1 MNFQFNED
9 DLEQVA
15 LEWLQSLGYDYK
27 KGNEISMTGLAPER
41 KSDKDVV
48 LHERLEKALR
58 KINSDIHPRFIEK
71 AIHELILE
79 KSPNLLENNLTFH
92 ENLINGIEVED
103 YDDEGQSVV
112 EIVKIVDFE
121 HPQNNDFLTV
131 NQFTVVNGDYT
142 KRPDIVLF
150 INGLPI
156 VVIELKNSTN
166 ETVGVEDGYHQL
178 ETYKMHIPQLFTFNE
193 VLVTSD
199 GINTK
204 AGSLTANYDRFMTW
218 RSKDGETE
226 SSSSLA
232 SLDILIHGMLNPE
245 TLLDLIRYFVVFQD
259 DGRGHTSK
267 ILAAYHQYYAV
278 NKAVDRALLA
288 SSGQGDGKG
297 GVIWHTQG
305 SGKSLTMVFFSG
317 KLIQKLNNPTLV
329 VVTDRNDLDNQ
340 LYSTFVKSKGR
351 SGKGLLRQTP
361 KQAETRKELK
371 SLLSVESGG
380 IVFTTMQ
387 KFEPEQNETIMAAL
401 TERKNVI
408 VMADEAHRT
417 QYGFN
422 AKYDD
427 KGEGIK
433 YGYAK
438 YLRDALPNATFVGF
452 TGTPVASTDKNTQM
466 VFGNYI
472 DVYDM
477 TQAVADGSTVKIY
490 YESRVIPLNLPQSLD
505 LDEAYND
512 ITEDQEEDV
521 KQRLKSKWS
530 RIEAL
535 AGAKPRVEALAKDII
550 QHFETRQ
557 QAMKGKGMIVTMSRR
572 IAVDLYDE
580 IIRLKPE
587 WHSDDDNKGVIK
599 VVMTGS
605 SSDPAS
611 FQRHIG
617 PKKRRNVL
625 EKRMKDVNDELQLV
639 IVRDMWLT
647 GFDVPSMHTMYI
659 DKPMKGHN
667 LMQAI
672 ARVNRVFKDKPGG
685 LIVDYV
691 GIAESLKEALKE
703 YTESD
708 QAQTA
713 IDTDKAVELMLLKYD
728 VIQDMLYNLDYS
740 KFNSEKKSERYYT
753 ISDTMDYVIGL
764 GEDERQRFIKTVTEL
779 GKAFALCA
787 TEPTAQELND
797 EIAFFKAV
805 KAGLV
810 KLLQPSKEG
819 KTRKTPAE
827 VEAEIN
833 QLVSQSVVTEDVIDI
848 YQTLGLEQPDLSIL
862 SDDFLKDVEGL
873 KQKNVAVELLNRLLK
888 GQVKSLMKMN
898 ATVSKRF
905 SEMLGNSIN
914 KYNNRSIETSKVI
927 EELIQLAKDIK
938 QEQQRG
944 NELGLNSDEIAFYD
958 ALASHETAKEAM
970 GDKEL
975 RAIAHELTKTVKENM
990 GVDWSKRDSAKAK
1003 MRVAVRRL
1011 LKKYG
1016 YPPDLQKMAVEQV
1029 VEQAELMASNQLK
1042 NKLKEH
1048 PSPLSEGCSIFIVI
1062 SIVFILI
1069 DNGK

>member
-15 LEWLQSLGYDYK
+15 LEWLESLGYDYK

-41 KSDKDVV
+41 KSDKEVV

-71 AIHELILE
+71 AMHELILE

-92 ENLINGIEVED
+92 ENLINGVEIED
-103 YDDEGQSVV
+103 YDEKGQSIV

-121 HPQNNDFLTV
+121 HPQNNDFLAI
-131 NQFTVVNGDYT
+131 NQLTVVNGDYT

-178 ETYKMHIPQLFTFNE
+178 ETYKMRIPQLFTFNE
-193 VLVTSD
+193 VLITSD

-218 RSKDGETE
+218 RSNDGETE

-232 SLDILIHGMLNPE
+232 SLDVLIHGMLNPE
-245 TLLDLIRYFVVFQD
+245 TLLDLIRYFVLFQD
-259 DGRGHTSK
+259 DGKGHISK

-317 KLIQKLNNPTLV
+317 KLIQMLNNPTLV

-380 IVFTTMQ
+380 IIFTTMQ
-387 KFEPEQNETIMAAL
+387 KFEPEQNETTMAAL

-490 YESRVIPLNLPQSLD
+490 YESRVIPLNLPQNLD

-530 RIEAL
+530 RIEVL

-587 WHSDDDNKGVIK
+587 WHSDDDDKGVIK

-605 SSDPAS
+605 SSDPTS

-740 KFNSEKKSERYYT
+740 KFNSEKNLN
-753 ISDTMDYVIGL
+753 VI
-764 GEDERQRFIKTVTEL
+764 
-779 GKAFALCA
+779 
-787 TEPTAQELND
+787 
-797 EIAFFKAV
+797 
-805 KAGLV
+805 
-810 KLLQPSKEG
+810 
-819 KTRKTPAE
+819 
-827 VEAEIN
+827 
-833 QLVSQSVVTEDVIDI
+833 
-848 YQTLGLEQPDLSIL
+848 IL
-862 SDDFLKDVEGL
+862 F
-873 KQKNVAVELLNRLLK
+873 QIRWI
-888 GQVKSLMKMN
+888 M
-898 ATVSKRF
+898 
-905 SEMLGNSIN
+905 
-914 KYNNRSIETSKVI
+914 
-927 EELIQLAKDIK
+927 
-938 QEQQRG
+938 
-944 NELGLNSDEIAFYD
+944 
-958 ALASHETAKEAM
+958 
-970 GDKEL
+970 
-975 RAIAHELTKTVKENM
+975 
-990 GVDWSKRDSAKAK
+990 
-1003 MRVAVRRL
+1003 
-1011 LKKYG
+1011 
-1016 YPPDLQKMAVEQV
+1016 
-1029 VEQAELMASNQLK
+1029 
-1042 NKLKEH
+1042 
-1048 PSPLSEGCSIFIVI
+1048 
-1062 SIVFILI
+1062 
-1069 DNGK
+1069 

>member
-27 KGNEISMTGLAPER
+27 KGNEISLTGLTPER

-71 AIHELILE
+71 AIHELTLE

-92 ENLINGIEVED
+92 ENLINGIEIED
-103 YDDEGQSVV
+103 YDDEGQSIV

-121 HPQNNDFLTV
+121 HPQNNDFLAV
-131 NQFTVVNGDYT
+131 NQLTVVNGDYT

-178 ETYKMHIPQLFTFNE
+178 ETYKMRVPQLFTFNE
-193 VLVTSD
+193 VLITSD

-226 SSSSLA
+226 SPSSLA
-232 SLDILIHGMLNPE
+232 SLDVLIHGMLNSE
-245 TLLDLIRYFVVFQD
+245 TLLDLIRYFVLFQD
-259 DGRGHTSK
+259 DGKGHISK

-317 KLIQKLNNPTLV
+317 KLIQMLNNPTLV

-387 KFEPEQNETIMAAL
+387 KFEPEQNETTMAAL

-417 QYGFN
+417 QYGFK

-490 YESRVIPLNLPQSLD
+490 YESRVIPLNLPQNLD

-587 WHSDDDNKGVIK
+587 WHSDDDDKGAVK

-833 QLVSQSVVTEDVIDI
+833 QLVSQSVVTEDVIDV

-888 GQVKSLMKMN
+888 GQVKSLMKTN

-905 SEMLGNSIN
+905 SEMLIN
-914 KYNNRSIETSKVI
+914 I
-927 EELIQLAKDIK
+927 
-938 QEQQRG
+938 
-944 NELGLNSDEIAFYD
+944 IA
-958 ALASHETAKEAM
+958 
-970 GDKEL
+970 
-975 RAIAHELTKTVKENM
+975 VP
-990 GVDWSKRDSAKAK
+990 
-1003 MRVAVRRL
+1003 
-1011 LKKYG
+1011 LKH
-1016 YPPDLQKMAVEQV
+1016 QK
-1029 VEQAELMASNQLK
+1029 
-1042 NKLKEH
+1042 
-1048 PSPLSEGCSIFIVI
+1048 
-1062 SIVFILI
+1062 
-1069 DNGK
+1069 

>member
-1 MNFQFNED
+1 MGFQFSED

-15 LEWLQSLGYDYK
+15 LEWLQLLGYDYK
-27 KGNEISMTGLAPER
+27 KGNEISMTGLTPER

-71 AIHELILE
+71 AIHELTLE

-92 ENLINGIEVED
+92 ENLINGIEIED

-121 HPQNNDFLTV
+121 HPQNNDFLAV

-178 ETYKMHIPQLFTFNE
+178 ETYKMRIPQLFTFNE

-232 SLDILIHGMLNPE
+232 SLDVLIHGMLNPE
-245 TLLDLIRYFVVFQD
+245 TLLDLIRYFVLFQD
-259 DGRGHTSK
+259 DGKGHISK

-288 SSGQGDGKG
+288 SSGHGDGKG

-317 KLIQKLNNPTLV
+317 KLIQMLNNPTLV

-340 LYSTFVKSKGR
+340 LYSTFVKSKGH

-387 KFEPEQNETIMAAL
+387 KFEPEQNETTMAAL

-490 YESRVIPLNLPQSLD
+490 YESRVIPLNLPQNLD

-580 IIRLKPE
+580 IIRQKPE
-587 WHSDDDNKGVIK
+587 WHSDDDDKGVIK

-617 PKKRRNVL
+617 PKKRRNLL

-728 VIQDMLYNLDYS
+728 VIQDMLYNLNYS
-740 KFNSEKKSERYYT
+740 KFNSEKKSERYYA

-810 KLLQPSKEG
+810 KLLQPPKEG

-833 QLVSQSVVTEDVIDI
+833 QLVSQSVVTEDVIDV

-888 GQVKSLMKMN
+888 GQVKSLMKTN

-914 KYNNRSIETSKVI
+914 KYNSRSIETSKVI

-1029 VEQAELMASNQLK
+1029 VEQAELMASNQ
-1042 NKLKEH
+1042 
-1048 PSPLSEGCSIFIVI
+1048 
-1062 SIVFILI
+1062 
-1069 DNGK
+1069 

>member
-27 KGNEISMTGLAPER
+27 KGSEISVTGLAPER

-71 AIHELILE
+71 AIHELTLE

-103 YDDEGQSVV
+103 YDNEGQSIV

-121 HPQNNDFLTV
+121 HPQNNDFLAV
-131 NQFTVVNGDYT
+131 NQLTIVNGDYT

-156 VVIELKNSTN
+156 VVIELKNSTY

-178 ETYKMHIPQLFTFNE
+178 ETYKMCIPQLFTFNE

-218 RSKDGETE
+218 RSKDGQTE
-226 SSSSLA
+226 SSPGLA
-232 SLDILIHGMLNPE
+232 SLDVLIHGMLNPE
-245 TLLDLIRYFVVFQD
+245 TLLDLIRYFVLFQD
-259 DGRGHTSK
+259 DGKGHISK

-288 SSGQGDGKG
+288 SSEQGDGKG

-317 KLIQKLNNPTLV
+317 KLIQMLNNPTLV

-387 KFEPEQNETIMAAL
+387 KFEPEQNETTMAAL

-490 YESRVIPLNLPQSLD
+490 YESRVIPLNLPQNLD

-580 IIRLKPE
+580 IVRLKPE
-587 WHSDDDNKGVIK
+587 WHSDDDDKGVIK

-605 SSDPAS
+605 SSDPTS

-617 PKKRRNVL
+617 PKKRRNLL

-740 KFNSEKKSERYYT
+740 KFNSDKKSERYYT
-753 ISDTMDYVIGL
+753 ISNTMDYVIGL

-787 TEPTAQELND
+787 TESTAQELND

-810 KLLQPSKEG
+810 KLLQPPKEG

-833 QLVSQSVVTEDVIDI
+833 QLVSQSVVTEDVIDV

-862 SDDFLKDVEGL
+862 SDEFLKDVEGL

-888 GQVKSLMKMN
+888 GQVKSLMKTN

-914 KYNNRSIETSKVI
+914 QYNSRSIEASKVI

-944 NELGLNSDEIAFYD
+944 SELGLNSDEIAFYD

-1029 VEQAELMASNQLK
+1029 VEQAELMASNQ
-1042 NKLKEH
+1042 
-1048 PSPLSEGCSIFIVI
+1048 
-1062 SIVFILI
+1062 
-1069 DNGK
+1069 

>member
-27 KGNEISMTGLAPER
+27 KGNEISMTGLTPER

-48 LHERLEKALR
+48 LHERLEKSL
-58 KINSDIHPRFIEK
+58 KNINSDIHPRFIEK

-103 YDDEGQSVV
+103 YDNEGQSIV

-121 HPQNNDFLTV
+121 HPQNNDFLAV

-178 ETYKMHIPQLFTFNE
+178 ETYKMRIPQLFTFNE

-204 AGSLTANYDRFMTW
+204 TGSLTANYDRFMTW

-232 SLDILIHGMLNPE
+232 SLDVLIHGMLNPN

-259 DGRGHTSK
+259 DGKGHISK

-317 KLIQKLNNPTLV
+317 KLIQMLNNPTLV

-387 KFEPEQNETIMAAL
+387 KFEPEQNETTMAAL

-490 YESRVIPLNLPQSLD
+490 YESRVIPLNLPQNLE

-587 WHSDDDNKGVIK
+587 WHSDDDDKGVIK

-605 SSDPAS
+605 SSDPTS

-617 PKKRRNVL
+617 PKKRRNLL

-740 KFNSEKKSERYYT
+740 KFNSDKKSERYYT
-753 ISDTMDYVIGL
+753 ISNTMDYVIGL

-810 KLLQPSKEG
+810 KLLQPPKEG

-833 QLVSQSVVTEDVIDI
+833 QLVSQSVVTEDVIDV

-888 GQVKSLMKMN
+888 GQVKSLMKTN

-914 KYNNRSIETSKVI
+914 KYNSRSIETSKVI

-1029 VEQAELMASNQLK
+1029 VEQAELMASNQ
-1042 NKLKEH
+1042 
-1048 PSPLSEGCSIFIVI
+1048 
-1062 SIVFILI
+1062 
-1069 DNGK
+1069 

>member
-41 KSDKDVV
+41 KSDKEVV

-71 AIHELILE
+71 AMHELILE

-92 ENLINGIEVED
+92 ENLINGIEIED

-121 HPQNNDFLTV
+121 HPQNNDFLAV

-178 ETYKMHIPQLFTFNE
+178 ETYKMRIPQLFTFNE
-193 VLVTSD
+193 VLITSD

-204 AGSLTANYDRFMTW
+204 GGSLTANYDRFMTW

-226 SSSSLA
+226 SSSSLS

-245 TLLDLIRYFVVFQD
+245 TLLDLIRYFVLFQD
-259 DGRGHTSK
+259 DGKGHISK

-317 KLIQKLNNPTLV
+317 KLIQMLNNPTLV
-329 VVTDRNDLDNQ
+329 IVTDRNDLDNQ

-490 YESRVIPLNLPQSLD
+490 YESRVIPLNLPQNLD

-587 WHSDDDNKGVIK
+587 WHSDDDDKGVIK

-605 SSDPAS
+605 SSDPTS

-617 PKKRRNVL
+617 PKKRRSVL

-753 ISDTMDYVIGL
+753 ISNTMDYVIGL

-810 KLLQPSKEG
+810 KLLQPPKEG

-833 QLVSQSVVTEDVIDI
+833 QLVSQSVVTEDVIDV

-888 GQVKSLMKMN
+888 GQVKSLMKTN

-914 KYNNRSIETSKVI
+914 KYNSRSIETSKVI

-958 ALASHETAKEAM
+958 ALVSHETAKKAM
-970 GDKEL
+970 EDKEL

-990 GVDWSKRDSAKAK
+990 SVDWSKRDSAKAK

-1029 VEQAELMASNQLK
+1029 VEQAELMASNQ
-1042 NKLKEH
+1042 
-1048 PSPLSEGCSIFIVI
+1048 
-1062 SIVFILI
+1062 
-1069 DNGK
+1069 

>member
-1 MNFQFNED
+1 MSFQFSED

-27 KGNEISMTGLAPER
+27 KGNEISMTGLTPER

-58 KINSDIHPRFIEK
+58 KINSDIHPRFIEQ
-71 AIHELILE
+71 AIHELTLE

-103 YDDEGQSVV
+103 YDDEGQSIV

-121 HPQNNDFLTV
+121 HPQNNDFLAV

-178 ETYKMHIPQLFTFNE
+178 ETYKMRIPQLFTFNE

-232 SLDILIHGMLNPE
+232 SLDVLIHGMLNPE
-245 TLLDLIRYFVVFQD
+245 TLLDLIRYFVLFQD
-259 DGRGHTSK
+259 DSKGHISK

-317 KLIQKLNNPTLV
+317 KLIQMLNNPTLV

-535 AGAKPRVEALAKDII
+535 AGAKPRIEALAKDII

-587 WHSDDDNKGVIK
+587 WHSDDDDKGVIK

-605 SSDPAS
+605 SSDPTS

-617 PKKRRNVL
+617 PKKRRNLL

-740 KFNSEKKSERYYT
+740 KFNSEKKSERYYA

-779 GKAFALCA
+779 SKAFALCA

-810 KLLQPSKEG
+810 KLLQPPKEG
-819 KTRKTPAE
+819 NVNKTPAE

-833 QLVSQSVVTEDVIDI
+833 QLVSQSVVTEDIIDV

-862 SDDFLKDVEGL
+862 SDEFLKDVEGL
-873 KQKNVAVELLNRLLK
+873 KQKNVAIELLNKLLK
-888 GQVKSLMKMN
+888 GQMKILKRKN
-898 ATVSKRF
+898 VTVSQRF
-905 SEMLGNSIN
+905 SEMLGNSIE
-914 KYNNRSIETSKVI
+914 KYNNRSIEASKVI
-927 EELIQLAKDIK
+927 EELIQLAKDLNE
-938 QEQQRG
+938 EQQRG
-944 NELGLNSDEIAFYD
+944 NELGLTADEIAFYD
-958 ALASHETAKEAM
+958 ALASHATAKEVM
-970 GDKEL
+970 GDKNL

-990 GVDWSKRDSAKAK
+990 TVDWNKKASSRAN
-1003 MRVAVRRL
+1003 MRRSVKRL

-1016 YPPDLQKMAVEQV
+1016 YPPDLERMATNRV
-1029 VEQAELMASNQLK
+1029 VEQAELMASNQ
-1042 NKLKEH
+1042 
-1048 PSPLSEGCSIFIVI
+1048 
-1062 SIVFILI
+1062 
-1069 DNGK
+1069 

>member
-15 LEWLQSLGYDYK
+15 LEWLESLDYDYK
-27 KGNEISMTGLAPER
+27 KGNEVSMTGLTPER

-48 LHERLEKALR
+48 LHERLEKALK
-58 KINSDIHPRFIEK
+58 KINSKIHPRFIQK
-71 AIHELILE
+71 AIHELTLE

-92 ENLINGIEVED
+92 ENLINGIEIED
-103 YDDEGQSVV
+103 YDDEGQSIV

-121 HPQNNDFLTV
+121 HPQNNDFLAV
-131 NQFTVVNGDYT
+131 NQLTVVNGDYT

-156 VVIELKNSTN
+156 VVVELKNSTN

-178 ETYKMHIPQLFTFNE
+178 ETYKMRIPQLFTFNE
-193 VLVTSD
+193 VLITSD

-232 SLDILIHGMLNPE
+232 SLDVLIHGMLNPE
-245 TLLDLIRYFVVFQD
+245 TLLDLIRYFVLFQN
-259 DGRGHTSK
+259 DGKGHISK

-278 NKAVDRALLA
+278 NKTVDRALLA

-317 KLIQKLNNPTLV
+317 KLIQMLNNPTLV

-387 KFEPEQNETIMAAL
+387 KFEPEQNETTMAAL

-427 KGEGIK
+427 KGKGIK

-490 YESRVIPLNLPQSLD
+490 YESRVIPLNLPQNLD

-587 WHSDDDNKGVIK
+587 WHSDDDDKGVIK

-617 PKKRRNVL
+617 PKKRRNLL

-740 KFNSEKKSERYYT
+740 KFNSDKKSERYYT
-753 ISDTMDYVIGL
+753 ISNTMDYVIGL

-810 KLLQPSKEG
+810 KLLQPPKEG
-819 KTRKTPAE
+819 KTRKTPTE

-888 GQVKSLMKMN
+888 GQVNSLMKTN
-898 ATVSKRF
+898 VTVSKRF

-914 KYNNRSIETSKVI
+914 KYNSRSIETSKVI

-938 QEQQRG
+938 QEQQQG

-1029 VEQAELMASNQLK
+1029 VEQAELMASNQ
-1042 NKLKEH
+1042 
-1048 PSPLSEGCSIFIVI
+1048 
-1062 SIVFILI
+1062 
-1069 DNGK
+1069 

>member
-27 KGNEISMTGLAPER
+27 KGSEISVTGLAPER

-71 AIHELILE
+71 AIHELTLE

-103 YDDEGQSVV
+103 YDNEGQSIV

-121 HPQNNDFLTV
+121 HPQNNDFLAV
-131 NQFTVVNGDYT
+131 NQLTIVNGDYT

-156 VVIELKNSTN
+156 VVIELKNSTY

-178 ETYKMHIPQLFTFNE
+178 ETYKMCIPQLFTFNE

-218 RSKDGETE
+218 RSKDGQTE
-226 SSSSLA
+226 SSPGLA
-232 SLDILIHGMLNPE
+232 SLDVLIHGMLNPE
-245 TLLDLIRYFVVFQD
+245 TLLDLIRYFVLFQD
-259 DGRGHTSK
+259 DGKEHISK

-317 KLIQKLNNPTLV
+317 KLIQMLNNPTLV

-387 KFEPEQNETIMAAL
+387 KFEPEQNETTMAAL

-490 YESRVIPLNLPQSLD
+490 YESRVIPLNLPQNLD

-580 IIRLKPE
+580 IVRLKPE
-587 WHSDDDNKGVIK
+587 WHSDDDDKGVIK

-605 SSDPAS
+605 SSDPTS

-617 PKKRRNVL
+617 PKKRRNLL

-740 KFNSEKKSERYYT
+740 KFNSDKKSERYYT
-753 ISDTMDYVIGL
+753 ISNTMDYVIGL
-764 GEDERQRFIKTVTEL
+764 GEDERQRFIKTVT
-779 GKAFALCA
+779 
-787 TEPTAQELND
+787 
-797 EIAFFKAV
+797 
-805 KAGLV
+805 
-810 KLLQPSKEG
+810 
-819 KTRKTPAE
+819 
-827 VEAEIN
+827 
-833 QLVSQSVVTEDVIDI
+833 
-848 YQTLGLEQPDLSIL
+848 
-862 SDDFLKDVEGL
+862 
-873 KQKNVAVELLNRLLK
+873 
-888 GQVKSLMKMN
+888 
-898 ATVSKRF
+898 
-905 SEMLGNSIN
+905 
-914 KYNNRSIETSKVI
+914 
-927 EELIQLAKDIK
+927 
-938 QEQQRG
+938 
-944 NELGLNSDEIAFYD
+944 
-958 ALASHETAKEAM
+958 
-970 GDKEL
+970 
-975 RAIAHELTKTVKENM
+975 
-990 GVDWSKRDSAKAK
+990 
-1003 MRVAVRRL
+1003 
-1011 LKKYG
+1011 
-1016 YPPDLQKMAVEQV
+1016 
-1029 VEQAELMASNQLK
+1029 
-1042 NKLKEH
+1042 
-1048 PSPLSEGCSIFIVI
+1048 
-1062 SIVFILI
+1062 
-1069 DNGK
+1069 

>member
-27 KGNEISMTGLAPER
+27 KGNEISVTGLTPER

-48 LHERLEKALR
+48 LHERLEKALK
-58 KINSDIHPRFIEK
+58 KINSEIHPRFIEK
-71 AIHELILE
+71 AIHELTLE

-92 ENLINGIEVED
+92 ENLINGVEIED
-103 YDDEGQSVV
+103 YDDEGQSIV
-112 EIVKIVDFE
+112 EIVKIIDFE
-121 HPQNNDFLTV
+121 HPQNNDFLAV
-131 NQFTVVNGDYT
+131 NQLTVVNGDYT

-178 ETYKMHIPQLFTFNE
+178 ETYKMRIPQLFTFNE

-226 SSSSLA
+226 SSSSLT
-232 SLDILIHGMLNPE
+232 SLDVLIHGMLNPN
-245 TLLDLIRYFVVFQD
+245 TLLDLIRYFVLFQD
-259 DGRGHTSK
+259 DGKGHISK

-317 KLIQKLNNPTLV
+317 KLIQMLNNPTLV

-387 KFEPEQNETIMAAL
+387 KFEPEQNETTMSAL

-490 YESRVIPLNLPQSLD
+490 YESRVIPLNLPQNLD

-521 KQRLKSKWS
+521 KQHLKSKWS

-587 WHSDDDNKGVIK
+587 WHSDNDDKGVIK

-617 PKKRRNVL
+617 PKKRRNLL

-764 GEDERQRFIKTVTEL
+764 GEDEHQRFIKTVTEL

-833 QLVSQSVVTEDVIDI
+833 QLVSQSVVTEDVIDV

-888 GQVKSLMKMN
+888 GQVKSLMKTN

-914 KYNNRSIETSKVI
+914 KYNSRSIETSKVI

-944 NELGLNSDEIAFYD
+944 NESGLNSDEIAFYD
-958 ALASHETAKEAM
+958 ALVSHETAKKAM
-970 GDKEL
+970 EDKEL

-1029 VEQAELMASNQLK
+1029 VEQAELMASNQ
-1042 NKLKEH
+1042 
-1048 PSPLSEGCSIFIVI
+1048 
-1062 SIVFILI
+1062 
-1069 DNGK
+1069 

>member
-27 KGNEISMTGLAPER
+27 KGNEISMTGLTPER

-71 AIHELILE
+71 AIHELTLE

-103 YDDEGQSVV
+103 YDNEGQSIVK
-112 EIVKIVDFE
+112 IVKIVDFE
-121 HPQNNDFLTV
+121 HPQNNDFLAV

-178 ETYKMHIPQLFTFNE
+178 ETYKMRIPQLFTFNE

-226 SSSSLA
+226 SSSNLA
-232 SLDILIHGMLNPE
+232 SLDVLIHGMLNPE
-245 TLLDLIRYFVVFQD
+245 TLLDLIRYFVLFQD
-259 DGRGHTSK
+259 DDKGHSSK

-278 NKAVDRALLA
+278 NKAVDRVLLA

-317 KLIQKLNNPTLV
+317 KLIQMLNNPTLV

-387 KFEPEQNETIMAAL
+387 KFEPEQNETTMAAL

-490 YESRVIPLNLPQSLD
+490 YESRVIPLNLPQNLD

-580 IIRLKPE
+580 IVRLKPE
-587 WHSDDDNKGVIK
+587 WHSDDDDKGVIK

-605 SSDPAS
+605 SSDPTS

-617 PKKRRNVL
+617 PKKRRNLL

-740 KFNSEKKSERYYT
+740 KFNSDKKSERYYT
-753 ISDTMDYVIGL
+753 ISNTMDYVIGL

-787 TEPTAQELND
+787 TESTAQELND

-810 KLLQPSKEG
+810 KLLQPPKEG

-833 QLVSQSVVTEDVIDI
+833 QLVSQSVVTEDVIDV

-862 SDDFLKDVEGL
+862 SDEFLKDVEGL

-888 GQVKSLMKMN
+888 GQVKSLMKTN

-914 KYNNRSIETSKVI
+914 QYNSRSIEASKVI

-944 NELGLNSDEIAFYD
+944 SELGLNSDEIAFYD

-1029 VEQAELMASNQLK
+1029 VEQAELMANNQ
-1042 NKLKEH
+1042 
-1048 PSPLSEGCSIFIVI
+1048 
-1062 SIVFILI
+1062 
-1069 DNGK
+1069 

>member
-27 KGNEISMTGLAPER
+27 KGSEISVTGLAPER

-71 AIHELILE
+71 AIHELTLE

-103 YDDEGQSVV
+103 YDNEGQSIV

-121 HPQNNDFLTV
+121 HPQNNDFLAV
-131 NQFTVVNGDYT
+131 NQLTIVNGDYT

-156 VVIELKNSTN
+156 VVIELKNSTY

-178 ETYKMHIPQLFTFNE
+178 ETYKMCIPQLFTFNE

-218 RSKDGETE
+218 RSKDGQTE
-226 SSSSLA
+226 SSPGLA
-232 SLDILIHGMLNPE
+232 SLDVLIHGMLNPE
-245 TLLDLIRYFVVFQD
+245 TLLDLIRYFVLFQD
-259 DGRGHTSK
+259 DGKEHISK

-317 KLIQKLNNPTLV
+317 KLIQMLNNPTLV

-387 KFEPEQNETIMAAL
+387 KFEPEQNETTMAAL

-490 YESRVIPLNLPQSLD
+490 YESRVIPLNLPQNLD

-580 IIRLKPE
+580 IVRLKPE
-587 WHSDDDNKGVIK
+587 WHSDDDDKGVIK

-605 SSDPAS
+605 SSDPTS

-617 PKKRRNVL
+617 PKKRRNLL

-647 GFDVPSMHTMYI
+647 GFDVPSMHT

-740 KFNSEKKSERYYT
+740 KFNSDKKSERYYT
-753 ISDTMDYVIGL
+753 ISNTMDYVIGL

-787 TEPTAQELND
+787 TESTAQELND

-810 KLLQPSKEG
+810 KLLQPPKEG

-827 VEAEIN
+827 VEADIN
-833 QLVSQSVVTEDVIDI
+833 QLVSQSVVTEDVIDV

-862 SDDFLKDVEGL
+862 SDDFLKEVEGL

-888 GQVKSLMKMN
+888 GQVKSLMKTN

-914 KYNNRSIETSKVI
+914 KYNSRSIETSKVI

-1029 VEQAELMASNQLK
+1029 VEQAELMASNK
-1042 NKLKEH
+1042 
-1048 PSPLSEGCSIFIVI
+1048 
-1062 SIVFILI
+1062 
-1069 DNGK
+1069 

>member
-27 KGNEISMTGLAPER
+27 KGSEISVTGLAPER

-71 AIHELILE
+71 AIHELTLE

-103 YDDEGQSVV
+103 YDNEGQSIV

-121 HPQNNDFLTV
+121 HPQNNDFLAV
-131 NQFTVVNGDYT
+131 NQLTIVNGDYT

-156 VVIELKNSTN
+156 VVIELKNSTY

-178 ETYKMHIPQLFTFNE
+178 ETYKMCIPQLFTFNE

-218 RSKDGETE
+218 RSKDGQTE
-226 SSSSLA
+226 SSPGLA
-232 SLDILIHGMLNPE
+232 SLDVLIHGMLNPE
-245 TLLDLIRYFVVFQD
+245 TLLDLIRYFVLFQD
-259 DGRGHTSK
+259 DGKEHISK

-317 KLIQKLNNPTLV
+317 KLIQMLNNPTLV

-387 KFEPEQNETIMAAL
+387 KFEPEQNETTMAAL

-490 YESRVIPLNLPQSLD
+490 YESRVIPLNLPQNLD

-580 IIRLKPE
+580 IVRLKPE
-587 WHSDDDNKGVIK
+587 WHSDDDDKGVIK

-605 SSDPAS
+605 SSDPTS

-617 PKKRRNVL
+617 PKKRRNLL

-740 KFNSEKKSERYYT
+740 KFNSDKKSERYYT
-753 ISDTMDYVIGL
+753 ISNTMDYVISL

-787 TEPTAQELND
+787 TESTAQELND

-810 KLLQPSKEG
+810 KLLQPPKEG

-827 VEAEIN
+827 VEADIN
-833 QLVSQSVVTEDVIDI
+833 QLVSQSVVTEDVIDV

-862 SDDFLKDVEGL
+862 SDDFLKEVEGL

-888 GQVKSLMKMN
+888 GQVKSLMKTN

-914 KYNNRSIETSKVI
+914 KYNSRSIETSKVI

-1029 VEQAELMASNQLK
+1029 VEQAELMASNK
-1042 NKLKEH
+1042 
-1048 PSPLSEGCSIFIVI
+1048 
-1062 SIVFILI
+1062 
-1069 DNGK
+1069 

>member
-15 LEWLQSLGYDYK
+15 LEWLESLGYDYK
-27 KGNEISMTGLAPER
+27 KGNEISMAGLAPER

-71 AIHELILE
+71 AIHELTLE

-92 ENLINGIEVED
+92 ENLINGIEIED
-103 YDDEGQSVV
+103 YDDEGQSIV

-121 HPQNNDFLTV
+121 HPQNNDFLAV

-178 ETYKMHIPQLFTFNE
+178 ETYKMRIPQLFTFNE

-232 SLDILIHGMLNPE
+232 SLDVLIHGMLNPE
-245 TLLDLIRYFVVFQD
+245 TLLDLIRYFVLFQD
-259 DGRGHTSK
+259 DGKGHISK

-317 KLIQKLNNPTLV
+317 KLIQMMNNPTLV

-387 KFEPEQNETIMAAL
+387 KFEPEQNETTMAAL

-490 YESRVIPLNLPQSLD
+490 YESRVIPLNLPQNLD

-587 WHSDDDNKGVIK
+587 WHSDDDDKGVIK

-617 PKKRRNVL
+617 PKKRRNLL

-740 KFNSEKKSERYYT
+740 KFNSDKKSERYYT
-753 ISDTMDYVIGL
+753 ISNTMDYVIGL

-810 KLLQPSKEG
+810 KLLQPPKEG
-819 KTRKTPAE
+819 KTRKTPTE

-833 QLVSQSVVTEDVIDI
+833 QLVSQSVVTEDVIDV

-888 GQVKSLMKMN
+888 GQVKSLMKTN
-898 ATVSKRF
+898 TTVSKRF

-914 KYNNRSIETSKVI
+914 KYNSRSIETSKVI

-958 ALASHETAKEAM
+958 ALVSHETAKKAM
-970 GDKEL
+970 EDKEL

-1029 VEQAELMASNQLK
+1029 VEQAELMASNQ
-1042 NKLKEH
+1042 
-1048 PSPLSEGCSIFIVI
+1048 
-1062 SIVFILI
+1062 
-1069 DNGK
+1069 

>member
-27 KGNEISMTGLAPER
+27 KGNEISMTSLTPER

-71 AIHELILE
+71 ALHELTLE

-92 ENLINGIEVED
+92 ENLINGIEIED
-103 YDDEGQSVV
+103 YDDEGQSIV
-112 EIVKIVDFE
+112 EIVKIIDFE
-121 HPQNNDFLTV
+121 YPQNNDFLAV
-131 NQFTVVNGDYT
+131 NQLTIVNGDYK

-178 ETYKMHIPQLFTFNE
+178 ETYKMRIPQLFTFNE

-218 RSKDGETE
+218 RSKDGQTE
-226 SSSSLA
+226 SSPGLA
-232 SLDILIHGMLNPE
+232 SLDVLIHGMLNPE
-245 TLLDLIRYFVVFQD
+245 TLLDLIRYFVLFQD
-259 DGRGHTSK
+259 DGKGHISK

-288 SSGQGDGKG
+288 SSEQGDGKG

-317 KLIQKLNNPTLV
+317 KLIQMLNNPTLV

-387 KFEPEQNETIMAAL
+387 KFEPEQNETTMAAL

-587 WHSDDDNKGVIK
+587 WHSDDDDKGVIK

-605 SSDPAS
+605 SSDPTS

-617 PKKRRNVL
+617 PKKRRNLL
-625 EKRMKDVNDELQLV
+625 EKRMKDVDDELQLV

-740 KFNSEKKSERYYT
+740 KFNSDKKSERYYT
-753 ISDTMDYVIGL
+753 ISNTMDYVIGL

-810 KLLQPSKEG
+810 KLLQPPKEG

-833 QLVSQSVVTEDVIDI
+833 QLVSQSVVTEDVIDV
-848 YQTLGLEQPDLSIL
+848 YQTLGLEQP
-862 SDDFLKDVEGL
+862 
-873 KQKNVAVELLNRLLK
+873 
-888 GQVKSLMKMN
+888 
-898 ATVSKRF
+898 
-905 SEMLGNSIN
+905 
-914 KYNNRSIETSKVI
+914 
-927 EELIQLAKDIK
+927 
-938 QEQQRG
+938 
-944 NELGLNSDEIAFYD
+944 
-958 ALASHETAKEAM
+958 
-970 GDKEL
+970 
-975 RAIAHELTKTVKENM
+975 
-990 GVDWSKRDSAKAK
+990 
-1003 MRVAVRRL
+1003 
-1011 LKKYG
+1011 
-1016 YPPDLQKMAVEQV
+1016 
-1029 VEQAELMASNQLK
+1029 
-1042 NKLKEH
+1042 
-1048 PSPLSEGCSIFIVI
+1048 
-1062 SIVFILI
+1062 
-1069 DNGK
+1069 

>member
-27 KGNEISMTGLAPER
+27 KGIEISMTSLTPER
-41 KSDKDVV
+41 KSDKEVV

-58 KINSDIHPRFIEK
+58 KINSDVHSRFIEK
-71 AIHELILE
+71 AIHELTLE

-92 ENLINGIEVED
+92 ENLINGIEIED
-103 YDDEGQSVV
+103 YDDEGQSIV

-121 HPQNNDFLTV
+121 HPQNNDFLAV
-131 NQFTVVNGDYT
+131 NQLTVVNGDYT

-178 ETYKMHIPQLFTFNE
+178 ETYKMRVPQLFTFNE
-193 VLVTSD
+193 VLITSD

-218 RSKDGETE
+218 RSKDGQTE

-232 SLDILIHGMLNPE
+232 SLDVLIHGMLNPE
-245 TLLDLIRYFVVFQD
+245 TLLDLIRYFVLFQD
-259 DGRGHTSK
+259 DGKGHISK

-317 KLIQKLNNPTLV
+317 KLIQMLNNPTLV

-371 SLLSVESGG
+371 LLLSVESGG

-387 KFEPEQNETIMAAL
+387 KFEPEQNETTMAAL

-490 YESRVIPLNLPQSLD
+490 YESRVIPLNLPQNLD
-505 LDEAYND
+505 LDEAYNE
-512 ITEDQEEDV
+512 ITKDQEEDI

-535 AGAKPRVEALAKDII
+535 AGAKPRIEALAKDII

-587 WHSDDDNKGVIK
+587 WHSDDDDKGVIK

-617 PKKRRNVL
+617 PKKRRNLL

-833 QLVSQSVVTEDVIDI
+833 QLVSQSVVTEDVIDV

-888 GQVKSLMKMN
+888 GQVKSLMKTN

-914 KYNNRSIETSKVI
+914 KYNSRSIETSKVI

-958 ALASHETAKEAM
+958 ALVSHETAKKAM
-970 GDKEL
+970 EDKEL

-1029 VEQAELMASNQLK
+1029 VEQAELMASNQ
-1042 NKLKEH
+1042 
-1048 PSPLSEGCSIFIVI
+1048 
-1062 SIVFILI
+1062 
-1069 DNGK
+1069 

>member
-27 KGNEISMTGLAPER
+27 KGSEISVTGLAPER

-71 AIHELILE
+71 AIHELTLE

-103 YDDEGQSVV
+103 YDNEGQSIV

-121 HPQNNDFLTV
+121 HPQNNDFLAV
-131 NQFTVVNGDYT
+131 NQLTIVNGDYT

-156 VVIELKNSTN
+156 VVIELKNSTY

-178 ETYKMHIPQLFTFNE
+178 ETYKMCIPQLFTFNE

-218 RSKDGETE
+218 RSKDGQTE
-226 SSSSLA
+226 SSPGLA
-232 SLDILIHGMLNPE
+232 SLDVLIHGMLNPE
-245 TLLDLIRYFVVFQD
+245 TLLDLIRYFVLFQD
-259 DGRGHTSK
+259 DGKEHISK

-317 KLIQKLNNPTLV
+317 KLIQMLNNPTLV

-387 KFEPEQNETIMAAL
+387 KFEPEQNETTMAAL

-490 YESRVIPLNLPQSLD
+490 YESRVIPLNLPQNLD

-521 KQRLKSKWS
+521 KQRLKLKWS

-580 IIRLKPE
+580 IVRLKPE
-587 WHSDDDNKGVIK
+587 WHSDDDDKGVIK

-605 SSDPAS
+605 SSDPTS

-617 PKKRRNVL
+617 PKKRRNLL

-740 KFNSEKKSERYYT
+740 KFNSDKKSERYYT
-753 ISDTMDYVIGL
+753 ISNTMDYVIGL

-787 TEPTAQELND
+787 TESTAQELND

-810 KLLQPSKEG
+810 KLLQPPKEG

-827 VEAEIN
+827 VEADIN
-833 QLVSQSVVTEDVIDI
+833 QLVSQSVVTEDVIDV

-862 SDDFLKDVEGL
+862 SDDFLKEVEGL

-888 GQVKSLMKMN
+888 GQVKSLMKTN

-914 KYNNRSIETSKVI
+914 KYNSRSIETSKVI

-1029 VEQAELMASNQLK
+1029 VEQAELMASNK
-1042 NKLKEH
+1042 
-1048 PSPLSEGCSIFIVI
+1048 
-1062 SIVFILI
+1062 
-1069 DNGK
+1069 

>member
-1 MNFQFNED
+1 MNFQFSED

-15 LEWLQSLGYDYK
+15 LEWLQSLDYDYK
-27 KGNEISMTGLAPER
+27 KGNELSMTGLAPER

-48 LHERLEKALR
+48 LHERLEKAL
-58 KINSDIHPRFIEK
+58 KNINSDIHPHFIEK
-71 AIHELILE
+71 AIHELTLE

-92 ENLINGIEVED
+92 ENLINGIEIED
-103 YDDEGQSVV
+103 YDDEGQSIV

-121 HPQNNDFLTV
+121 HPQNNDFLAV
-131 NQFTVVNGDYT
+131 NQLTVVNGDYT

-178 ETYKMHIPQLFTFNE
+178 ETYKMRIPQLFTFNE
-193 VLVTSD
+193 VLITSD

-232 SLDILIHGMLNPE
+232 SLDVLIHGMLNPE
-245 TLLDLIRYFVVFQD
+245 TLLDLIRYFVLFQD
-259 DGRGHTSK
+259 NGKGHISK

-317 KLIQKLNNPTLV
+317 KLIQMLNNPTLV

-340 LYSTFVKSKGR
+340 LHSTFVKSKGR

-387 KFEPEQNETIMAAL
+387 KFEPEQNETTMTSL

-427 KGEGIK
+427 KGKGIK

-490 YESRVIPLNLPQSLD
+490 YESRVIPLNLPQNLD

-587 WHSDDDNKGVIK
+587 WHSDDDDKGVIK

-617 PKKRRNVL
+617 PKKRRNLL

-833 QLVSQSVVTEDVIDI
+833 QLVSQSVVTEDVIDV

-888 GQVKSLMKMN
+888 GQVKSLMKTN

-914 KYNNRSIETSKVI
+914 KYNSRSIETSKVI

-944 NELGLNSDEIAFYD
+944 NKLGLNSDEIAFYD
-958 ALASHETAKEAM
+958 ALVSHETAKKAM
-970 GDKEL
+970 EDKEL

-1029 VEQAELMASNQLK
+1029 VEQAELMASNQ
-1042 NKLKEH
+1042 
-1048 PSPLSEGCSIFIVI
+1048 
-1062 SIVFILI
+1062 
-1069 DNGK
+1069 

>member
-1 MNFQFNED
+1 MNFQFNEY

-27 KGNEISMTGLAPER
+27 KGNEISMADLAPER

-71 AIHELILE
+71 AIHELTLE

-103 YDDEGQSVV
+103 YDNEGQSVV
-112 EIVKIVDFE
+112 EIIKIVDFE
-121 HPQNNDFLTV
+121 HPQNNDFLAV

-178 ETYKMHIPQLFTFNE
+178 ETYKMRIPQLFTFNE

-232 SLDILIHGMLNPE
+232 SLDVLVHGMLNPE
-245 TLLDLIRYFVVFQD
+245 TLLDLIRYFVLFQD
-259 DGRGHTSK
+259 DGKGHISK

-288 SSGQGDGKG
+288 SSGHGDGKG

-317 KLIQKLNNPTLV
+317 KLIQMLNNPTLV
-329 VVTDRNDLDNQ
+329 IVTDRNDLDNQ

-387 KFEPEQNETIMAAL
+387 KFEPEQNETTMAAL

-490 YESRVIPLNLPQSLD
+490 YESRVIPLNLPKNLD

-512 ITEDQEEDV
+512 ITEDQEEDI

-587 WHSDDDNKGVIK
+587 WHSDDDDKGVIK

-617 PKKRRNVL
+617 PKKRRNLL

-740 KFNSEKKSERYYT
+740 KFNSDKKSERYYT
-753 ISDTMDYVIGL
+753 ISNTMDYVIGL

-797 EIAFFKAV
+797 ESAFFKAG

-810 KLLQPSKEG
+810 KLLQPPKEG

-833 QLVSQSVVTEDVIDI
+833 QLVSQSVVTEDVIDV

-888 GQVKSLMKMN
+888 GQVKSLMKTN

-914 KYNNRSIETSKVI
+914 KYNSRSIETSKVI

-944 NELGLNSDEIAFYD
+944 IELGLNSDEIAFYD
-958 ALASHETAKEAM
+958 ALVSHETAKKAM
-970 GDKEL
+970 EDKEL

-1029 VEQAELMASNQLK
+1029 VEQAELMASNQ
-1042 NKLKEH
+1042 
-1048 PSPLSEGCSIFIVI
+1048 
-1062 SIVFILI
+1062 
-1069 DNGK
+1069 

>member
-27 KGNEISMTGLAPER
+27 KGNEISVTGLTPER

-48 LHERLEKALR
+48 LHERLEKSL
-58 KINSDIHPRFIEK
+58 KNINSDVHPRFIEK
-71 AIHELILE
+71 AIHELTLE

-92 ENLINGIEVED
+92 ENLINGIEIED
-103 YDDEGQSVV
+103 YDDEGQSIV

-121 HPQNNDFLTV
+121 HPQNNDFLAV
-131 NQFTVVNGDYT
+131 NQLTVVNGDYT

-178 ETYKMHIPQLFTFNE
+178 ETYKMRVPQLFTFNE
-193 VLVTSD
+193 VLITSD

-226 SSSSLA
+226 SPSSLA
-232 SLDILIHGMLNPE
+232 SLDVLIHGMLNPE
-245 TLLDLIRYFVVFQD
+245 TLLDLIRYFVLFQD
-259 DGRGHTSK
+259 NGKGHISK

-317 KLIQKLNNPTLV
+317 KLIQMLNNPTLV

-387 KFEPEQNETIMAAL
+387 KFEPEQNETTMTAL

-422 AKYDD
+422 AKYDN
-427 KGEGIK
+427 KGKGIK

-490 YESRVIPLNLPQSLD
+490 YESRVIPLNLPQNLD
-505 LDEAYND
+505 LDETYND

-535 AGAKPRVEALAKDII
+535 AGAKPRIEALAKDII

-580 IIRLKPE
+580 IIRQKPE
-587 WHSDDDNKGVIK
+587 WHSDDDDKGVIK

-617 PKKRRNVL
+617 PKKRRNLL

-728 VIQDMLYNLDYS
+728 VIQDMLYNLNYS
-740 KFNSEKKSERYYT
+740 KFNSEKKSERYYA

-810 KLLQPSKEG
+810 KLLQPPKEG

-833 QLVSQSVVTEDVIDI
+833 QLVSQSVVTEDVIDV

-888 GQVKSLMKMN
+888 GQVKSLMKTN

-914 KYNNRSIETSKVI
+914 KYNSRSIETSKVI

-1029 VEQAELMASNQLK
+1029 VEQAELMASNQ
-1042 NKLKEH
+1042 
-1048 PSPLSEGCSIFIVI
+1048 
-1062 SIVFILI
+1062 
-1069 DNGK
+1069 

>member
-27 KGNEISMTGLAPER
+27 KGNEISMTGLTPER

-48 LHERLEKALR
+48 LHERLEKALK
-58 KINSDIHPRFIEK
+58 KINSKIHPRFIQK
-71 AIHELILE
+71 AIHELTLE

-92 ENLINGIEVED
+92 ENLINGVEIED
-103 YDDEGQSVV
+103 YDDEGQSIV

-121 HPQNNDFLTV
+121 HPQNNDFLAV
-131 NQFTVVNGDYT
+131 NQLTVVNGDYT

-178 ETYKMHIPQLFTFNE
+178 ETYKMRIPQLFTFNE
-193 VLVTSD
+193 VLITSD

-232 SLDILIHGMLNPE
+232 SLDVLIHGMLNPE
-245 TLLDLIRYFVVFQD
+245 TLLDLIRYFVLFQD
-259 DGRGHTSK
+259 DGKGHISK

-317 KLIQKLNNPTLV
+317 KLIQMLNNPTLV

-340 LYSTFVKSKGR
+340 LYSTFVKLKGR

-387 KFEPEQNETIMAAL
+387 KFEPEQNETTMAAL

-490 YESRVIPLNLPQSLD
+490 YESRVIPLNLPQNLD

-587 WHSDDDNKGVIK
+587 WHSDDDDKGVIK

-617 PKKRRNVL
+617 PKKRRNLL

-713 IDTDKAVELMLLKYD
+713 IDTDKAVELLLLKYD

-787 TEPTAQELND
+787 TEPSAQELND

-819 KTRKTPAE
+819 KTRKTSAE

-833 QLVSQSVVTEDVIDI
+833 QLVSQSVVTEDVIDV

-888 GQVKSLMKMN
+888 GQVKSLMKTN

-914 KYNNRSIETSKVI
+914 KYNSRSIETSKVI

-958 ALASHETAKEAM
+958 ALVSHETAKKAM
-970 GDKEL
+970 EDKEL

-1029 VEQAELMASNQLK
+1029 VEQAELMASNQ
-1042 NKLKEH
+1042 
-1048 PSPLSEGCSIFIVI
+1048 
-1062 SIVFILI
+1062 
-1069 DNGK
+1069 

>member
-27 KGNEISMTGLAPER
+27 KGNEISVTGLTPER

-48 LHERLEKALR
+48 LHERLEKALK
-58 KINSDIHPRFIEK
+58 KINSEIHPRFIEK
-71 AIHELILE
+71 AIHELTLE

-92 ENLINGIEVED
+92 ENLINGIEIED

-121 HPQNNDFLTV
+121 HPQNNDFLAV
-131 NQFTVVNGDYT
+131 NQLTVVNGDYT

-178 ETYKMHIPQLFTFNE
+178 ETYKMRIPQLFTFNE
-193 VLVTSD
+193 VLITSD

-232 SLDILIHGMLNPE
+232 SLDVLIHGMLNPE
-245 TLLDLIRYFVVFQD
+245 TLLDLIRYFVLFQD
-259 DGRGHTSK
+259 DGKGHISK

-317 KLIQKLNNPTLV
+317 KLIQMLNNPTLV

-387 KFEPEQNETIMAAL
+387 KFEPEQNETTMAAL

-490 YESRVIPLNLPQSLD
+490 YESRVIPLNLPQNLD

-580 IIRLKPE
+580 IIRQKPE
-587 WHSDDDNKGVIK
+587 WHSDDDDKGVIK

-617 PKKRRNVL
+617 PKKRRNLL

-740 KFNSEKKSERYYT
+740 KFNSEKKSERYYA

-810 KLLQPSKEG
+810 KLLQPPKEG

-827 VEAEIN
+827 VEADIN
-833 QLVSQSVVTEDVIDI
+833 QLVSQSVVTEDVIDV

-888 GQVKSLMKMN
+888 GQVKSLMKTN

-914 KYNNRSIETSKVI
+914 KYNSRSIETSKVI

-944 NELGLNSDEIAFYD
+944 KELGLNSDEIAFYD

-1029 VEQAELMASNQLK
+1029 VEQAELMASNQ
-1042 NKLKEH
+1042 
-1048 PSPLSEGCSIFIVI
+1048 
-1062 SIVFILI
+1062 
-1069 DNGK
+1069 

>member
-27 KGNEISMTGLAPER
+27 KGSEISVTGLAPER

-71 AIHELILE
+71 AIHELTLE

-103 YDDEGQSVV
+103 YDNEGQSIV

-121 HPQNNDFLTV
+121 HPQNNDFLAV
-131 NQFTVVNGDYT
+131 NQLTIVNGDYT

-156 VVIELKNSTN
+156 VVIELKNSTY

-178 ETYKMHIPQLFTFNE
+178 ETYKMCIPQLFTFNE

-218 RSKDGETE
+218 RSKDGQTE
-226 SSSSLA
+226 SSPGLA
-232 SLDILIHGMLNPE
+232 SLDVLIHGMLNPE
-245 TLLDLIRYFVVFQD
+245 TLLDLIRYFVLFQD
-259 DGRGHTSK
+259 DGKEHISK

-317 KLIQKLNNPTLV
+317 KLIQMLNNPTLV

-387 KFEPEQNETIMAAL
+387 KFEPEQNETTMAAL

-490 YESRVIPLNLPQSLD
+490 YESRVIPLNLPQNLD

-580 IIRLKPE
+580 IVRLKPE
-587 WHSDDDNKGVIK
+587 WHSDDDDKGVIK

-605 SSDPAS
+605 SSDPTS

-617 PKKRRNVL
+617 PKKRRNLL

-740 KFNSEKKSERYYT
+740 KFNSDKKSERYYT
-753 ISDTMDYVIGL
+753 ISNTMDYVIGL

-787 TEPTAQELND
+787 TESTAQELND

-810 KLLQPSKEG
+810 KLLQPPKEG

-833 QLVSQSVVTEDVIDI
+833 QLVSQSVVTEDVIDV

-862 SDDFLKDVEGL
+862 SDEFLKDVEGL

-888 GQVKSLMKMN
+888 GQVKSLMKTN

-914 KYNNRSIETSKVI
+914 QYNSRSIEASKVI

-944 NELGLNSDEIAFYD
+944 SELGLNSDEIAFYD

-1029 VEQAELMASNQLK
+1029 VEQAELMASNQ
-1042 NKLKEH
+1042 
-1048 PSPLSEGCSIFIVI
+1048 
-1062 SIVFILI
+1062 
-1069 DNGK
+1069 

>member
-27 KGNEISMTGLAPER
+27 KGNEISMTGLTPER

-71 AIHELILE
+71 AIHELTLE

-103 YDDEGQSVV
+103 YDNEGQSIVK
-112 EIVKIVDFE
+112 IVKIVDFE
-121 HPQNNDFLTV
+121 HPQNNDFLAV

-178 ETYKMHIPQLFTFNE
+178 ETYKMRIPQLFTFNE

-226 SSSSLA
+226 SSSNLA
-232 SLDILIHGMLNPE
+232 SLDVLIHGMLNPE
-245 TLLDLIRYFVVFQD
+245 TLLDLIRYFVLFQD
-259 DGRGHTSK
+259 DDKGHSSK

-278 NKAVDRALLA
+278 NKAVDRVLLA

-317 KLIQKLNNPTLV
+317 KLIQMLNNPTLV

-387 KFEPEQNETIMAAL
+387 KFEPEQNETTMAAL

-490 YESRVIPLNLPQSLD
+490 YESRVIPLNLPQNLD

-580 IIRLKPE
+580 IVRLKPE
-587 WHSDDDNKGVIK
+587 WHSDDDDKGVIK

-605 SSDPAS
+605 SSDPTS

-617 PKKRRNVL
+617 PKKRRNLL

-740 KFNSEKKSERYYT
+740 KFNSDKKSERYYT
-753 ISDTMDYVIGL
+753 ISNTMDYVIGL

-787 TEPTAQELND
+787 TESTAQELND

-810 KLLQPSKEG
+810 KLLQPPKEG

-833 QLVSQSVVTEDVIDI
+833 QLVSQSVVTEDVIDV

-862 SDDFLKDVEGL
+862 SDEFLKDVEGL

-888 GQVKSLMKMN
+888 GQVKSLMKTN

-905 SEMLGNSIN
+905 SDMLGNSIN
-914 KYNNRSIETSKVI
+914 QYNSRSIEASKVI

-944 NELGLNSDEIAFYD
+944 SELGLNSDEIAFYD

-1029 VEQAELMASNQLK
+1029 VEQAELMASNQ
-1042 NKLKEH
+1042 
-1048 PSPLSEGCSIFIVI
+1048 
-1062 SIVFILI
+1062 
-1069 DNGK
+1069 

>member
-1 MNFQFNED
+1 
-9 DLEQVA
+9 
-15 LEWLQSLGYDYK
+15 
-27 KGNEISMTGLAPER
+27 
-41 KSDKDVV
+41 
-48 LHERLEKALR
+48 
-58 KINSDIHPRFIEK
+58 
-71 AIHELILE
+71 
-79 KSPNLLENNLTFH
+79 
-92 ENLINGIEVED
+92 
-103 YDDEGQSVV
+103 EGQSIV

-121 HPQNNDFLTV
+121 HPQNNDFLAV
-131 NQFTVVNGDYT
+131 NQLTIVNGDYT

-156 VVIELKNSTN
+156 VVIELKNSTY

-178 ETYKMHIPQLFTFNE
+178 ETYKMCIPQLFTFNE

-218 RSKDGETE
+218 RSKDGQTE
-226 SSSSLA
+226 SSPGLA
-232 SLDILIHGMLNPE
+232 SLDVLIHGMLNPE
-245 TLLDLIRYFVVFQD
+245 TLLDLIRYFVLFQD
-259 DGRGHTSK
+259 DGKEHISK

-317 KLIQKLNNPTLV
+317 KLIQMLNNPTLV

-387 KFEPEQNETIMAAL
+387 KFEPEQNETTMAAL

-490 YESRVIPLNLPQSLD
+490 YESRVIPLNLPQNLD

-580 IIRLKPE
+580 IVRLKPE
-587 WHSDDDNKGVIK
+587 WHSDDDDKGVIK

-605 SSDPAS
+605 SSDPTS

-617 PKKRRNVL
+617 PKKRRNLL

-713 IDTDKAVELMLLKYD
+713 IDT
-728 VIQDMLYNLDYS
+728 
-740 KFNSEKKSERYYT
+740 
-753 ISDTMDYVIGL
+753 
-764 GEDERQRFIKTVTEL
+764 
-779 GKAFALCA
+779 
-787 TEPTAQELND
+787 
-797 EIAFFKAV
+797 
-805 KAGLV
+805 
-810 KLLQPSKEG
+810 
-819 KTRKTPAE
+819 
-827 VEAEIN
+827 
-833 QLVSQSVVTEDVIDI
+833 
-848 YQTLGLEQPDLSIL
+848 
-862 SDDFLKDVEGL
+862 
-873 KQKNVAVELLNRLLK
+873 
-888 GQVKSLMKMN
+888 
-898 ATVSKRF
+898 
-905 SEMLGNSIN
+905 
-914 KYNNRSIETSKVI
+914 
-927 EELIQLAKDIK
+927 
-938 QEQQRG
+938 
-944 NELGLNSDEIAFYD
+944 
-958 ALASHETAKEAM
+958 
-970 GDKEL
+970 
-975 RAIAHELTKTVKENM
+975 
-990 GVDWSKRDSAKAK
+990 
-1003 MRVAVRRL
+1003 
-1011 LKKYG
+1011 
-1016 YPPDLQKMAVEQV
+1016 
-1029 VEQAELMASNQLK
+1029 
-1042 NKLKEH
+1042 
-1048 PSPLSEGCSIFIVI
+1048 
-1062 SIVFILI
+1062 
-1069 DNGK
+1069 

>member
-15 LEWLQSLGYDYK
+15 LEWLESLGYDYK

-41 KSDKDVV
+41 KSDKEVV

-58 KINSDIHPRFIEK
+58 KINSDTHPRFIEK

-92 ENLINGIEVED
+92 ENLINGIEIED

-121 HPQNNDFLTV
+121 HPQNNDFLAV

-166 ETVGVEDGYHQL
+166 ETVGVEDGYQQL
-178 ETYKMHIPQLFTFNE
+178 ETYKMRIPQLFTFNE

-204 AGSLTANYDRFMTW
+204 SGSLTANYDRFMTW

-232 SLDILIHGMLNPE
+232 SLDVLIHGMLNPE
-245 TLLDLIRYFVVFQD
+245 TLLDLIRYFVLFQD
-259 DGRGHTSK
+259 DGKGHISK

-278 NKAVDRALLA
+278 NKAIDRALLA

-317 KLIQKLNNPTLV
+317 KLIQMLNNPTLV
-329 VVTDRNDLDNQ
+329 IVTDRNDLDNQ

-387 KFEPEQNETIMAAL
+387 KFEPEQNETTMASL

-490 YESRVIPLNLPQSLD
+490 YESRIIPLNLPQSLD

-535 AGAKPRVEALAKDII
+535 AGAKPRIEALAKDII

-587 WHSDDDNKGVIK
+587 WHSDDDDKGVIK

-617 PKKRRNVL
+617 PKKRRNLL

-740 KFNSEKKSERYYT
+740 KFNSEKKSERYYA

-810 KLLQPSKEG
+810 KLLQPPKEG

-833 QLVSQSVVTEDVIDI
+833 QLVSQSVVTEDVIDV

-888 GQVKSLMKMN
+888 GQVKSLMKTN

-914 KYNNRSIETSKVI
+914 KYNSRSIETSKVI

-958 ALASHETAKEAM
+958 ALVSHETAKKAM
-970 GDKEL
+970 EDKEL

-1029 VEQAELMASNQLK
+1029 VEQAELMASNQ
-1042 NKLKEH
+1042 
-1048 PSPLSEGCSIFIVI
+1048 
-1062 SIVFILI
+1062 
-1069 DNGK
+1069 

>member
-27 KGNEISMTGLAPER
+27 KSSEISVTGLAPER

-48 LHERLEKALR
+48 LHEHLEKALR

-71 AIHELILE
+71 AIHELTLE

-92 ENLINGIEVED
+92 ENLINGVEIED
-103 YDDEGQSVV
+103 YDDEGQSIV

-121 HPQNNDFLTV
+121 HPQNNDFLAV
-131 NQFTVVNGDYT
+131 NQLTVVNGDYT

-178 ETYKMHIPQLFTFNE
+178 ETYKMRIPQLFTFNE

-232 SLDILIHGMLNPE
+232 SLDVLIHGMLNPE
-245 TLLDLIRYFVVFQD
+245 TLLDLIRYFVLFQD
-259 DGRGHTSK
+259 DGKGHISK

-317 KLIQKLNNPTLV
+317 KLIQMLNNPTLV
-329 VVTDRNDLDNQ
+329 IVTDRNDLDNQ

-387 KFEPEQNETIMAAL
+387 KFEPEQNETTMAAL

-490 YESRVIPLNLPQSLD
+490 YESRVIPLNLPQNLD

-512 ITEDQEEDV
+512 ITEDQEEGV

-580 IIRLKPE
+580 IVRLKPE
-587 WHSDDDNKGVIK
+587 WHSDDDDKGVIK

-605 SSDPAS
+605 SSDPTS

-617 PKKRRNVL
+617 PKKRRNLL

-740 KFNSEKKSERYYT
+740 KFNSDKKSERYYT
-753 ISDTMDYVIGL
+753 ISNTMDYVIGL

-779 GKAFALCA
+779 GKSFALCA
-787 TEPTAQELND
+787 TEPKAQELND

-805 KAGLV
+805 KSGLV

-819 KTRKTPAE
+819 KTHKTPAE

-888 GQVKSLMKMN
+888 GQVKSLMKTN

-914 KYNNRSIETSKVI
+914 QYNSRSIEASKVI

-944 NELGLNSDEIAFYD
+944 SELGLNSDEIAFYD

-1029 VEQAELMASNQLK
+1029 VEQAELMASNK
-1042 NKLKEH
+1042 
-1048 PSPLSEGCSIFIVI
+1048 
-1062 SIVFILI
+1062 
-1069 DNGK
+1069 

>member
-27 KGNEISMTGLAPER
+27 KGNEISMTGLTPER

-58 KINSDIHPRFIEK
+58 KINSNIHPHFIEK
-71 AIHELILE
+71 AIHELTLE

-92 ENLINGIEVED
+92 ENLINGIEIED
-103 YDDEGQSVV
+103 YDDEGQSIV

-121 HPQNNDFLTV
+121 HPQNNDFLAV

-178 ETYKMHIPQLFTFNE
+178 ETYKMRIPQLFTFNE

-232 SLDILIHGMLNPE
+232 SLDVLIHGMLNPE
-245 TLLDLIRYFVVFQD
+245 TLLDLIRYFVLFQD
-259 DGRGHTSK
+259 DGKGRISK

-317 KLIQKLNNPTLV
+317 KLIQMLNNPTLV

-387 KFEPEQNETIMAAL
+387 KFEPEQNETTMATL

-422 AKYDD
+422 AKYDN

-490 YESRVIPLNLPQSLD
+490 YESRVIPLNLPQNLD

-587 WHSDDDNKGVIK
+587 WHSDDDDKGVIK

-740 KFNSEKKSERYYT
+740 KFNSDKKSERYYT
-753 ISDTMDYVIGL
+753 ISNTMDYVIGL

-810 KLLQPSKEG
+810 KLLQPPKEG

-833 QLVSQSVVTEDVIDI
+833 QLVSQSVVTEDVIDV

-888 GQVKSLMKMN
+888 GQVKSLMKTN

-914 KYNNRSIETSKVI
+914 KYNSRSIETSKVI

-958 ALASHETAKEAM
+958 ALVSHETAKKAM
-970 GDKEL
+970 EDKEL

-990 GVDWSKRDSAKAK
+990 SVDWSKRDSAKAK

-1029 VEQAELMASNQLK
+1029 VEQAELMASNQ
-1042 NKLKEH
+1042 
-1048 PSPLSEGCSIFIVI
+1048 
-1062 SIVFILI
+1062 
-1069 DNGK
+1069 

>member
-27 KGNEISMTGLAPER
+27 KGSEISVTGLAPER

-58 KINSDIHPRFIEK
+58 KINSDIYPRFIEK
-71 AIHELILE
+71 AIHELTLE

-92 ENLINGIEVED
+92 ENLINGIEIED
-103 YDDEGQSVV
+103 YDDEGQSIV

-121 HPQNNDFLTV
+121 HPQNNDFLAV

-150 INGLPI
+150 VNGLPI

-166 ETVGVEDGYHQL
+166 ETVGIEDGYHQL
-178 ETYKMHIPQLFTFNE
+178 ETYKMRIPQLFTFNE
-193 VLVTSD
+193 VLVASD

-232 SLDILIHGMLNPE
+232 SLDVLIHGMLNPE
-245 TLLDLIRYFVVFQD
+245 TLLDLIRYFVLFQD
-259 DGRGHTSK
+259 DDKGHISK

-288 SSGQGDGKG
+288 SSGRGDGKG

-317 KLIQKLNNPTLV
+317 KLIQMLNNPTLV

-387 KFEPEQNETIMAAL
+387 KFEPEQNETTMAAL

-427 KGEGIK
+427 KGKGIK

-490 YESRVIPLNLPQSLD
+490 YESRVIPLNLPQNLD

-587 WHSDDDNKGVIK
+587 WHSDDDDKGVIK

-605 SSDPAS
+605 SSDPTS

-740 KFNSEKKSERYYT
+740 KFNSDKKSERYYT
-753 ISDTMDYVIGL
+753 ISNTMDYVIGL

-779 GKAFALCA
+779 GKSFALCA
-787 TEPTAQELND
+787 TESTAQELND

-819 KTRKTPAE
+819 KTHKTPAE

-833 QLVSQSVVTEDVIDI
+833 QLVSQSVVTQDVIDI

-888 GQVKSLMKMN
+888 GQVKSLMKTN

-914 KYNNRSIETSKVI
+914 QYNSRSIEASKVI

-944 NELGLNSDEIAFYD
+944 SELGLNSDEIAFYD

-1029 VEQAELMASNQLK
+1029 VEQAELMASNK
-1042 NKLKEH
+1042 
-1048 PSPLSEGCSIFIVI
+1048 
-1062 SIVFILI
+1062 
-1069 DNGK
+1069 

>member
-15 LEWLQSLGYDYK
+15 LEWLQSLSYDYK
-27 KGNEISMTGLAPER
+27 KGNELSMTGLAPER
-41 KSDKDVV
+41 KSDQDVV
-48 LHERLEKALR
+48 LHERLEKALK

-92 ENLINGIEVED
+92 ENLINGIEIED

-121 HPQNNDFLTV
+121 HPQNNDFLAV

-178 ETYKMHIPQLFTFNE
+178 KTYKMRIPQLFTFNE

-232 SLDILIHGMLNPE
+232 SLDVLIHGMLNPE
-245 TLLDLIRYFVVFQD
+245 TLLDLIRYFVLFQD
-259 DGRGHTSK
+259 DGKGHISK

-317 KLIQKLNNPTLV
+317 KLIQMLNNPTLV

-387 KFEPEQNETIMAAL
+387 KFEPEQNETTMAAL

-490 YESRVIPLNLPQSLD
+490 YESRVIPLNLPQNLD

-587 WHSDDDNKGVIK
+587 WHSDDDDKGVIK

-617 PKKRRNVL
+617 PKKRRNLL

-708 QAQTA
+708 QDQTA
-713 IDTDKAVELMLLKYD
+713 IDTDKAVELVLLKYD

-740 KFNSEKKSERYYT
+740 KFNSEKKSERYYA

-810 KLLQPSKEG
+810 KLLQPPKEG

-833 QLVSQSVVTEDVIDI
+833 QLVSQSVVTEDVIDV

-888 GQVKSLMKMN
+888 GQVKSLMKTN

-914 KYNNRSIETSKVI
+914 KYNSRSIETSKVI

-1029 VEQAELMASNQLK
+1029 VEQAELMASNQ
-1042 NKLKEH
+1042 
-1048 PSPLSEGCSIFIVI
+1048 
-1062 SIVFILI
+1062 
-1069 DNGK
+1069 